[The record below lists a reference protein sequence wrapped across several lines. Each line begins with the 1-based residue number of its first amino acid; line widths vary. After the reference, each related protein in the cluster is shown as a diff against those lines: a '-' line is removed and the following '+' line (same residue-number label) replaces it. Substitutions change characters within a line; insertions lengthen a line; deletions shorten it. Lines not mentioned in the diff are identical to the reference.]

1 MKVEGNHSMR
11 FRLSINR
18 YIPGQK
24 LGLGDSRWGRYNGS
38 FQPEIH
44 SARSLLDEVEQGHG
58 FCALQ
63 GGCQLE
69 HCGQRCCPERKGDL
83 SHCGRPEGYRTNR
96 HWTEAQHIGLD
107 FDNGDARSSLDYLLN
122 VPLIA
127 GHAAFVYTTLSHT
140 PECPK
145 ARVVFVINVPFTD
158 ADYYRRAKRA
168 VMAALPWG
176 DASVHD
182 PSRFFYGTNPKS
194 GTTKHLGGLL
204 SLETVDGLIK
214 RHQKHLDLEQGARAL
229 PRIPASQ
236 VLGRTPAERYVNTA
250 LQQEVAWLA
259 SRVEG
264 TGERHQGL
272 LLAALKLGSL
282 KQSEWL
288 PAEVRNNIDPLDALL
303 SAACQNGYVE
313 KYGEATARRTIADGV
328 AYARPR
334 PEPASWNSRAA
345 KRIWSG
351 GQWVKSVTV

>member
-1 MKVEGNHSMR
+1 MR
-11 FRLSINR
+11 FKVSINR

-24 LGLGDSRWGRYNGS
+24 LGIGDGRWGRYNGS
-38 FQPEIH
+38 FKPEIH
-44 SARSLLDEVEQGHG
+44 SARSLLDEVAQGHG

-69 HCGQRCCPERKGDL
+69 HCGQWCCPERKDELG
-83 SHCGRPEGYRTNR
+83 HCGRPEGYRANR

-107 FDNGDARSSLDYLLN
+107 FDNGDARSSLDYLLD

-127 GHAAFVYTTLSHT
+127 GHATFAYTTLSDT
-140 PECPK
+140 RECPK
-145 ARVVFVINVPFTD
+145 TRVVFVTDVPFTD
-158 ADYYRRAKRA
+158 AGDYRMANRA

-182 PSRFFYGTNPKS
+182 PSRFFYGTNPES
-194 GTTKHLGGLL
+194 GTTKYLGGLL
-204 SLETVDGLIK
+204 SLETVDGLIEGH
-214 RHQKHLDLEQGARAL
+214 RDHLDLEQGARTL
-229 PRIPASQ
+229 PRIPTSQ

-250 LQQEVAWLA
+250 LQQEVAWLT

-328 AYARPR
+328 AYARQR

>member
-1 MKVEGNHSMR
+1 MKAEGNHVMR

-24 LGLGDSRWGRYNGS
+24 LGIGDGRWGRYNGS

-44 SARSLLDEVEQGHG
+44 SAKSLLDEVEQGHG

-69 HCGQRCCPERKGDL
+69 HCGQWCCPERKGDL
-83 SHCGRPEGYRTNR
+83 GHCGRPKGYRANR

-107 FDNGDARSSLDYLLN
+107 FDNGDTRSSLDYLLN

-127 GHAAFVYTTLSHT
+127 QHASFVYTTLSHT

-145 ARVVFVINVPFTD
+145 ARVVFVTDVPFTD

-194 GTTKHLGGLL
+194 GTTKYLGGLL
-204 SLETVDGLIK
+204 PLETVDGLIE
-214 RHQKHLDLEQGARAL
+214 RHREHLELEQGARAM
-229 PRIPASQ
+229 PRIPTSQ

-250 LQQEVAWLA
+250 IQQEVAWLA

-264 TGERHQGL
+264 TGERHRGL

-288 PAEVRNNIDPLDALL
+288 SAQVRNSIDPLESLL
-303 SAACQNGYVE
+303 TAAHRNGYVE
-313 KYGEATARRTIADGV
+313 KYGEEAARRTIADGV
-328 AYARPR
+328 AYSKSRQKPS
-334 PEPASWNSRAA
+334 SWNSSGGR
-345 KRIWSG
+345 RTWSG

>member
-1 MKVEGNHSMR
+1 M
-11 FRLSINR
+11 
-18 YIPGQK
+18 
-24 LGLGDSRWGRYNGS
+24 
-38 FQPEIH
+38 
-44 SARSLLDEVEQGHG
+44 
-58 FCALQ
+58 
-63 GGCQLE
+63 
-69 HCGQRCCPERKGDL
+69 
-83 SHCGRPEGYRTNR
+83 
-96 HWTEAQHIGLD
+96 
-107 FDNGDARSSLDYLLN
+107 
-122 VPLIA
+122 IA

-176 DASVHD
+176 DVSVHD
-182 PSRFFYGTNPKS
+182 PSRFFYGTNPGC
-194 GTTKHLGGLL
+194 GTTKYLGGLL
-204 SLETVDGLIK
+204 SLETVDGLSG
-214 RHQKHLDLEQGARAL
+214 RHREHLELEQGARAM

-250 LQQEVAWLA
+250 IQQEVAWLA

-272 LLAALKLGSL
+272 LLAAWKLESL

-288 PAEVRNNIDPLDALL
+288 PAEGRSSIDPLDAVLT
-303 SAACQNGYVE
+303 AAHGNGAVA
-313 KYGEATARRTIADGV
+313 KYGEVTARRTIADGV
-328 AYARPR
+328 AYASSR